1 MNPEIMTSPQ
11 GFFTQQRLMWGAVL
25 FVGSVLIFYANAPII
40 PVIIGCLSV
49 PIITAFRSRLRS
61 KKNPPSGG

>member
-1 MNPEIMTSPQ
+1 MNQEIMTSAQ

>member
-61 KKNPPSGG
+61 KKTSSSGG

>member
-1 MNPEIMTSPQ
+1 MDLGIMTSPQ

-25 FVGSVLIFYANAPII
+25 FVGSVLIFYANAPVI

-49 PIITAFRSRLRS
+49 PVITAFRSRLRS
-61 KKNPPSGG
+61 KNNSSSGG

>member
-1 MNPEIMTSPQ
+1 MDPGIMTSPQ

-25 FVGSVLIFYANAPII
+25 FVGSALIFYANAPVI

-49 PIITAFRSRLRS
+49 PVITAFRSRLRS
-61 KKNPPSGG
+61 KNNSSSGG

>member
-1 MNPEIMTSPQ
+1 MSARIMTLHQ

-40 PVIIGCLSV
+40 PVIVGCLSV
-49 PIITAFRSRLRS
+49 PVIRTLRSRLQSRDKS
-61 KKNPPSGG
+61 RNSF

>member
-1 MNPEIMTSPQ
+1 MDPGIMTSPQ

-25 FVGSVLIFYANAPII
+25 FVGSVLIFYANAPVI

-49 PIITAFRSRLRS
+49 PVITAFRSRLRS
-61 KKNPPSGG
+61 KNNSSSGG

>member
-1 MNPEIMTSPQ
+1 MDPEMMTSPQ

-49 PIITAFRSRLRS
+49 PVITAFRSRLRS
-61 KKNPPSGG
+61 KNNSSSGG

>member
-25 FVGSVLIFYANAPII
+25 FVGSVLIFYANAPVI

-49 PIITAFRSRLRS
+49 PVITAFRSRLRS
-61 KKNPPSGG
+61 KNNSSSGG

>member
-1 MNPEIMTSPQ
+1 MNPEMTSPQ
-11 GFFTQQRLMWGAVL
+11 SFFTQQRLMWGAVL

-49 PIITAFRSRLRS
+49 PIITAFRAWLRS
-61 KKNPPSGG
+61 KNNSPSGG